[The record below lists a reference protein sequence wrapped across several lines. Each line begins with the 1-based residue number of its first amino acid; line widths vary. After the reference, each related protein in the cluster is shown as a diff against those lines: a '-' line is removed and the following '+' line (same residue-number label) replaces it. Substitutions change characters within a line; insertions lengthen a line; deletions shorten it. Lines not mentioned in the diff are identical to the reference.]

1 VSFGV
6 AFRTRRRFLAFTS
19 LLVGLTLVASA
30 CSSSEPPVVV
40 TVTTTPG
47 QAAPSGNPVV
57 VPPAGEAQ
65 TPGEGPASS
74 STEPTA
80 VLTRDVKITA
90 NPAFGSKKLAPT
102 VPVTVTVFNAQIQDL
117 VLVADSDGTE
127 LTGKVAADG
136 ATWTLGET
144 MEYGTTYSYRGTAL
158 STDGVDTP
166 IEGKITT
173 VKPKETMR
181 ASFQIPEGKK
191 VGVAAPIVLT
201 FSGQITNQAEVQK
214 NLKVMVDGKEFKGG
228 SWGWLQD
235 EDIKGDGT
243 LQSRVHFRTAKY
255 WPAYSKV
262 TVSANLYGVDLGGAW
277 GREDLT
283 THFSI
288 ARKQVV
294 KADVN
299 SFRLVVMVDDA
310 IVKDYPVSYGAQGP
324 EADADRAT
332 RNGIHIVQEKFE
344 SFDMCNPRFGYC
356 DVKAPWAVRISN
368 NGEFIHVNQNTE
380 RAGYLGKQNVSH
392 GCINMGLA
400 DGKEFYDSALYGDP
414 VEVTNSKG
422 PQLGFSDG
430 DIFDWGIPYS
440 EWQNYSAL

>member
-1 VSFGV
+1 MSFGV
-6 AFRTRRRFLAFTS
+6 AHRTRRRFLAFTS

-30 CSSSEPPVVV
+30 CSSTEPPFVV
-40 TVTTTPG
+40 TVTNTAG
-47 QAAPSGNPVV
+47 AGDSGSTPVV
-57 VPPAGEAQ
+57 VPTVGNGQTDGGDPA
-65 TPGEGPASS
+65 ASNS
-74 STEPTA
+74 VEPTA
-80 VLTRDVKITA
+80 IVGRDVKITST
-90 NPAFGSKKLAPT
+90 PASGSTKLAPT
-102 VPVTVTVFNAQIQDL
+102 TAVTVTVFNAEIKDL
-117 VLVADSDGTE
+117 VLVSKTDGTE

-136 ATWTLGET
+136 ATWTLGEK
-144 MEYGTTYSYRGTAL
+144 MEYGTTYNYRGTAV

-166 IEGKITT
+166 IEGKISTAN
-173 VKPKETMR
+173 PKNTMR
-181 ASFQIPEGKK
+181 ASFQIRNGKT

-201 FSGQITNQAEVQK
+201 FAGQITDQAEVQK
-214 NLKVMVDGKEFKGG
+214 NLKVMLNGKEFKGG
-228 SWGWLQD
+228 SWAWLQD
-235 EDIKGDGT
+235 EDISGNGV
-243 LQSRVHFRTAKY
+243 LQSRVHFRPAKY
-255 WPAYSKV
+255 WPANSKIKV
-262 TVSANLYGVDLGGAW
+262 TANLYGVDMGGAW
-277 GREDLT
+277 GREDIST
-283 THFSI
+283 DFNI
-288 ARKQVV
+288 GRKLVV

-310 IVKDYPVSYGAQGP
+310 IVKDFPVSYGAQ
-324 EADADRAT
+324 DADPERAT
-332 RNGIHIVQEKFE
+332 RNGVHIVQEKYE

-400 DGKEFYDSALYGDP
+400 DGKTFYDMTIYGDP
-414 VEVTNSKG
+414 VEITNSTG